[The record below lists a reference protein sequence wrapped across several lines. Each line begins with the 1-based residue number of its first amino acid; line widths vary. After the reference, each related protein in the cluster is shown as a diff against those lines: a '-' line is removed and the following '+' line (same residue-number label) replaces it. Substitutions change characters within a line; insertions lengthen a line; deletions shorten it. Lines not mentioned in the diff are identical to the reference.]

1 MQYSHTPSVT
11 TLHVDRAIDD
21 GDRLFRCTGLLVP
34 CLTHTVSAASP
45 QPLLYI
51 NGNSEHFLSQ
61 AVSLHWL
68 VRSTKCQARSSCPRG
83 STGCRQTSE
92 PLTSSL
98 SPVFCSWRR
107 RKSTHFAS
115 ILLTLYSVPLG
126 YCIVGVLKTEM
137 STVVGVVCNS
147 CHALQPWHCPWVST
161 RNFCCALSH
170 GTHAPALMCLVS
182 STLHCTQVL
191 QEFVVICCAQ
201 ALPSQ

>member
-1 MQYSHTPSVT
+1 MT
-11 TLHVDRAIDD
+11 TLYLDRSIND
-21 GDRLFRCTGLLVP
+21 GGRLFRCTGVLVP
-34 CLTHTVSAASP
+34 CLTHTVSAPSP

-51 NGNSEHFLSQ
+51 NGKSEHFLSQ

-68 VRSTKCQARSSCPRG
+68 VRSTKCKSCSCFPRG
-83 STGCRQTSE
+83 SKGGRQKSNPMGTSV
-92 PLTSSL
+92 
-98 SPVFCSWRR
+98 SPFFCSWRR

-170 GTHAPALMCLVS
+170 GTHAPASLTCLV
-182 STLHCTQVL
+182 
-191 QEFVVICCAQ
+191 
-201 ALPSQ
+201 